1 MDELAK
7 DARQALHLIER
18 NPNFGGGVDDG
29 GDVNHVTRQ
38 RLVEG
43 GFVAI
48 HDDHEAVAGPP

>member
-18 NPNFGGGVDDG
+18 NPDFGGGVDDG
-29 GDVNHVTRQ
+29 GDVNHVPGQ
-38 RLVEG
+38 GLVEG

-48 HDDHEAVAGPP
+48 DHDHEAVPGPP